1 MQEHTNTDTLTLPNG
16 AQPQSRL
23 GAAFADPVLRILL
36 TATAISATSRGVFF
50 ALTVL
55 YFTLVVGL
63 SAFEIAVILTAS
75 SAVGVV
81 TSLLGGVLADRISA
95 RNLLLG
101 FVAIEGIALLSYT
114 VANSFVSALAIACV
128 VTGANRGANTV
139 RAAIIGRAFIG
150 SLRVGAR
157 AMLRT
162 VQNLGVALGGAAASI
177 PLLIGTPDAYLV
189 SMAIAAA
196 LTLASTLAILRL
208 PRRVGATPRRG
219 EGRTPLVGRSPWRD
233 SRYLAL
239 SIFSALFGIQFGL
252 AEIGL
257 PLWIVHHTNAPAV
270 ALSVVLIINTAL
282 VIALQIPFSRGT
294 QDIRKAGN
302 VLALAGVCMAVACAI
317 YAATSGV
324 SPTLAFVLLALAMVA
339 HTFGEVFSSAG
350 GWGLSYELADP
361 HRIGEYQG
369 MFAMAFSVGS
379 MLTPMILTVTV
390 IDNGTAG
397 WAALGALFLGS
408 ALVMWAIS
416 RTYLR
421 RTEPRFVSDPAAG

>member
-1 MQEHTNTDTLTLPNG
+1 MNESTDTDTLTLPTG
-16 AQPQSRL
+16 GRPHGRI

-50 ALTVL
+50 TLTVL

-63 SAFEIAVILTAS
+63 SAVEIAIILTAS

-95 RNLLLG
+95 RSLLLG

-114 VANSFVSALAIACV
+114 VADSFVSALAIACV

-139 RAAIIGRAFIG
+139 RAAIIGRAFMG
-150 SLRVGAR
+150 SSRVGAR
-157 AMLRT
+157 AILRT
-162 VQNLGVALGGAAASI
+162 VQNLGVALGGGAASI

-189 SMAIAAA
+189 SIAIAAA
-196 LTLASTLAILRL
+196 LTLASILAILRL
-208 PRRVGATPRRG
+208 PRRVDAAPRRE
-219 EGRTPLVGRSPWRD
+219 EGRTPLAGRSPWRD
-233 SRYLAL
+233 PRYLAL

-257 PLWIVHHTNAPAV
+257 PLWIVRHTNAPPV
-270 ALSVVLIINTAL
+270 ALSVILIINTAL
-282 VIALQIPFSRGT
+282 VIALQIPLSRGT

-317 YAATSGV
+317 YAATAGV
-324 SPTLAFVLLALAMVA
+324 SPLLAFVLLALAMVA
-339 HTFGEVFSSAG
+339 HTFGEIFSSAG

-361 HRIGEYQG
+361 QRIGEYQG
-369 MFAMAFSVGS
+369 IFAMAFSVGS
-379 MLTPMILTVTV
+379 MFTPVILTVTV
-390 IDNGTAG
+390 IENGTAG

-408 ALVMWAIS
+408 ALVMWAIA
-416 RTYLR
+416 RTYLPGSAPR
-421 RTEPRFVSDPAAG
+421 LVPEPVSN